1 MFLSV
6 LRIKIKIFLIT
17 IQYFAYSGLDPDPV
31 YFVYFVVFLV
41 TLKTKVNLQWILNI
55 KEFKEKIPN
64 AYEFL

>member
-41 TLKTKVNLQWILNI
+41 TLKTKVNLQ
-55 KEFKEKIPN
+55 
-64 AYEFL
+64 

>member
-31 YFVYFVVFLV
+31 YFVYFVVFFGNFKNQGKPSMN
-41 TLKTKVNLQWILNI
+41 LKHQRI
-55 KEFKEKIPN
+55 
-64 AYEFL
+64 